1 MKVRKGQRMVKLH
14 ADRLEAVWWF
24 DKENKVLRSL
34 ELCSINTLFRL
45 QQAGTL
51 AELGKNP
58 RFACYSYKPKGV
70 IFYPPAP
77 HAGEIRV
84 RYHIMYEK

>member
-1 MKVRKGQRMVKLH
+1 MKVRKGQRMVKLQ

-45 QQAGTL
+45 QQA
-51 AELGKNP
+51 
-58 RFACYSYKPKGV
+58 
-70 IFYPPAP
+70 AP
-77 HAGEIRV
+77 WPN
-84 RYHIMYEK
+84 

>member
-1 MKVRKGQRMVKLH
+1 MKVRKGQRMVKLQ

-34 ELCSINTLFRL
+34 ELCSMLQL

-51 AELGKNP
+51 AKLDKNP

-77 HAGEIRV
+77 RAGEIRV
-84 RYHIMYEK
+84 RYHIIYEK